1 MEERK
6 LIGVVADDAGLKRA
20 GRPAPAWRG
29 AENVSAAND
38 RSDRCR
44 ESQRGKARPLLMLAP
59 YTGAHASRHAV
70 G

>member
-6 LIGVVADDAGLKRA
+6 LIGVVADDVGLKRA
-20 GRPAPAWRG
+20 GRPASAWRG

-38 RSDRCR
+38 WLDGCR
-44 ESQRGKARPLLMLAP
+44 ESRRGKARPLLILAP
-59 YTGAHASRHAV
+59 YTCAHASRHAV